1 MSIPI
6 TVDNITY
13 KSTNALIKALN
24 LSVKESVLYNHY
36 TRDKHTFTLDEIKEA
51 ERWINDNVKLKKSA
65 DDITVDNINLAD
77 IFFNKLYLTKDKIPA
92 LDEFIMALPIQESSE
107 DYFIQYTKANYPKIK
122 DCISKIPL
130 DYLLKTIHYYKLNKL
145 YTDNTTVE
153 ENTPK
158 IRITIKG
165 KTINEYAKQYDVS
178 YNTVWYV
185 YKEII
190 NCSYYTEDLFIERLE
205 EKAAEVIQR
214 RNKKKN

>member
-51 ERWINDNVKLKKSA
+51 ERWINDNVKLKKSV
-65 DDITVDNINLAD
+65 DDLTVDNINLAD
-77 IFFNKLYLTKDKIPA
+77 IFFNKLYLTKDQIPA
-92 LDEFIMALPIQESSE
+92 LDEFIMALPIQDSSE
-107 DYFIQYTKANYPKIK
+107 DCFINYTKASYNKIK
-122 DCISKIPL
+122 NYIGNTSL
-130 DYLLKTIHYYKLNKL
+130 DYLLKTIHCYKLNKL
-145 YTDNTTVE
+145 YNGIN
-153 ENTPK
+153 ENDKPK
-158 IRITIKG
+158 RLITIKG
-165 KTINEYAKQYDVS
+165 KTITEYAKQYDVS

-205 EKAAEVIQR
+205 EKAAEIVQR